1 MIKKE
6 NQVGSKTDKTNVKA
20 PYRSPQFVTYGDI
33 RELTLTADIGGAP
46 DRAGGGDGS
55 KTGKS

>member
-20 PYRSPQFVTYGDI
+20 PYRSPHLETYGDI
-33 RELTLTADIGGAP
+33 RELTRTAKGANP
-46 DRAGGGDGS
+46 DTTPDKADN
-55 KTGKS
+55 KTG

>member
-20 PYRSPQFVTYGDI
+20 PYRSPQLVTYGDI
-33 RELTLTADIGGAP
+33 RELTLNAKKGVKDNPRAD
-46 DRAGGGDGS
+46 DGNMS
-55 KTGKS
+55 G

>member
-20 PYRSPQFVTYGDI
+20 PYRSPQLVTYGDI
-33 RELTLTADIGGAP
+33 RELTLNAKKGNPDNSRDGDNNQSGG
-46 DRAGGGDGS
+46 
-55 KTGKS
+55 

>member
-6 NQVGSKTDKTNVKA
+6 NQIENKTDKTKDKA

-33 RELTLTADIGGAP
+33 RELTLTATAGARSDSP
-46 DRAGGGDGS
+46 DGRDS
-55 KTGKS
+55 KTGRG

>member
-20 PYRSPQFVTYGDI
+20 PYRSPHLVTYGDI
-33 RELTLTADIGGAP
+33 RELTRTARGEKLDTTLE
-46 DRAGGGDGS
+46 RADN
-55 KTGKS
+55 KTG

>member
-20 PYRSPQFVTYGDI
+20 PYRSPQLVTYGDI
-33 RELTLTADIGGAP
+33 RELTLNARTGVKDNSRADN
-46 DRAGGGDGS
+46 DN
-55 KTGKS
+55 KSG

>member
-20 PYRSPQFVTYGDI
+20 QYRSPQLVTYGDI
-33 RELTLTADIGGAP
+33 RELTL
-46 DRAGGGDGS
+46 AGGRRNPDNSRDSES
-55 KTGKS
+55 KSGPA

>member
-20 PYRSPQFVTYGDI
+20 SYRSPQLATYGDI
-33 RELTLTADIGGAP
+33 RELTLTAAKGAADSP
-46 DRAGGGDGS
+46 DGRGES
-55 KTGKS
+55 KTGKG